1 MKLCMNIGTVIKI
14 DSLVVRPMIFYDEVN
29 KVAVPKFKYA
39 VNASFTEIKNNLMG
53 LYESQDTILDM
64 CRDVEKR
71 NRIFNTRI
79 ALDIH
84 SEEDINNAMQRVSNN
99 LKDKLNKRIF
109 KQDYLVNELELVLLI
124 YDIIK
129 ECVYEN

>member
-1 MKLCMNIGTVIKI
+1 MNLCMSIGTVIKL

-84 SEEDINNAMQRVSNN
+84 SEEDISNAMQRVSNN